1 MGTVSAKMKLSH
13 PVLSTASKTMGPKA
27 SARDIAR
34 EAESGA
40 VPGVRQESFESHD
53 LDETRAYIGAKFG
66 DRSRV
71 PRGLGA
77 FYYGHVV
84 TDSGRAA
91 VGKVRTLLPQTMRAA
106 VQEPTLFLP
115 LRAGDNYQ
123 IGRRT
128 LNSGPLTAVLL
139 APGHDYTCHSP
150 ANDWV
155 GLIVSGELLSEE
167 IAARRRGRSRP
178 WRPKSVETP
187 LTASRKA
194 QLMEFQ
200 RRMHELSVTP
210 VEVATPGAIA
220 IAERDAAAWLA
231 GIIVERSGEAA
242 ISEPTQRRIER
253 LERWVDAHL
262 DETLTLDRLCAVSG
276 TGGRALQKSVMTLR
290 GQSPLEWVN
299 ARRLAAARAQLLKG
313 PGRVAVSSVALD
325 CGFTHLGR
333 FSAAYRQA
341 YGELPSA
348 TLAAARSP
356 SVRRGN
362 LRARPAP
369 SVQMDAFWIS

>member
-1 MGTVSAKMKLSH
+1 MGTISAKMIPCQLDF
-13 PVLSTASKTMGPKA
+13 LAASKSLGPKA
-27 SARDIAR
+27 PPSDIAH
-34 EAESGA
+34 EAESAA
-40 VPGVRQESFESHD
+40 VPGVRQERFESHD
-53 LDETRAYIGAKFG
+53 LDETQAYVGARFG

-71 PRGLGA
+71 PRAAGT
-77 FYYGHVV
+77 YYYEHVV
-84 TDSGRAA
+84 AESDRTA
-91 VGKVRTLLPQTMRAA
+91 VGKVRTQLPQTMRAA
-106 VQEPTLFLP
+106 VHEPTLFLP
-115 LRAGDNYQ
+115 LRADDNYQ

-128 LNSGPLTAVLL
+128 LNAGPLTAVLL
-139 APGHDYTCHSP
+139 APGHVYTCHSP

-178 WRPKSVETP
+178 WRPKSVEIP

-200 RRMHELSVTP
+200 RRMRELSVAP

-220 IAERDAAAWLA
+220 FAERDVAAWLA
-231 GIIVERSGEAA
+231 GIIVERAGEAA
-242 ISEPTQRRIER
+242 ISEPTRRRIER

-262 DETLTLDRLCAVSG
+262 DEAITLDRLCEVSG
-276 TGGRALQKSVMTLR
+276 TGGRALQKSVMALR

-299 ARRLAAARAQLLKG
+299 ARRLAAARARLIKG
-313 PGRVAVSSVALD
+313 PAGIAVSDVALD
-325 CGFTHLGR
+325 CGITHLGR

-348 TLAAARSP
+348 TLAAARSRMI
-356 SVRRGN
+356 RR
-362 LRARPAP
+362 
-369 SVQMDAFWIS
+369 